1 MRNTITFLSL
11 VLLSGCVSVQTSYV
25 EPNSSPKANLKVV
38 YKNLSHHKNIHINY
52 HEETM
57 CDPQSTK
64 FVGLLNAAVAGQP
77 NKSEIEVSIPA
88 NKLIGISAPQ
98 FGLEK
103 FGGVNTG
110 ASSTFSVCEPLVTF
124 IPKEN
129 QSYVVEIS
137 PCKAVA
143 YSSSA
148 PIASSEAENSCKVH
162 YENLGDSSKYEEFH
176 LKKN

>member
-11 VLLSGCVSVQTSYV
+11 FLLGGCVNVQTSYV
-25 EPNSSPKANLKVV
+25 EPNNSPKASLKVI

-64 FVGLLNAAVAGQP
+64 FVGLLNAVVAGQP
-77 NKSEIEVSIPA
+77 NKSEIVVSIPA

-98 FGLEK
+98 FSLEK
-103 FGGVNTG
+103 FGGLNTG
-110 ASSTFSVCEPLVTF
+110 APSTLSVCEPLVTF
-124 IPKEN
+124 TPKEN

-137 PCKAVA
+137 PCKAIA
-143 YSSSA
+143 YASSTLV
-148 PIASSEAENSCKVH
+148 ASSETENSCKVH
-162 YENLGDSSKYEEFH
+162 YENLGNPSKYEEFH
-176 LKKN
+176 LNKN